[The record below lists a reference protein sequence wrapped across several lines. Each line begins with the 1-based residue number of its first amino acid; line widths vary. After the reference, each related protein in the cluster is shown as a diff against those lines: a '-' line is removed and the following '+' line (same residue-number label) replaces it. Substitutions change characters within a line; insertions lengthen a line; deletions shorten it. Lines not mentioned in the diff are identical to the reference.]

1 MQKPKEIGF
10 PFIEI
15 NKSNLNSKEQSFE
28 LLSKNGPNHVLTL
41 IVQCSILTL
50 KNVFFRKMT
59 SNKALT
65 SIELKV

>member
-15 NKSNLNSKEQSFE
+15 NKSNLNNKEESFK
-28 LLSKNGPNHVLTL
+28 LLKLSKNGPNHVLTL

-50 KNVFFRKMT
+50 KNVFFLLR
-59 SNKALT
+59 
-65 SIELKV
+65 